1 MIALHSRG
9 ETAWR
14 WPVDATQQPRR
25 TLRDRAHTVH
35 RCVRRAGLQAAH
47 PGRRHQQFGEIGPQ
61 QLSAFDFALG
71 RDQGFAR
78 LRWLVESGE

>member
-1 MIALHSRG
+1 MAIHV
-9 ETAWR
+9 WR
-14 WPVDATQQPRR
+14 PGG
-25 TLRDRAHTVH
+25 
-35 RCVRRAGLQAAH
+35 GLQWVQELLQRILDGVA
-47 PGRRHQQFGEIGPQ
+47 QQFGEIGPQ